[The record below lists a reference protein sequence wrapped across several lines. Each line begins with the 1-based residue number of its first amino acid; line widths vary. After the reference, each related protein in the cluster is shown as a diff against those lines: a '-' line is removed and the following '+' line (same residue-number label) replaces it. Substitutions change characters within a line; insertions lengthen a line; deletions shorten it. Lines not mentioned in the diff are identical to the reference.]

1 MGTKA
6 ATKTGESQKG
16 RMAVRHMAAMPYQNK
31 GKGGITTKS
40 RPKSQPEN
48 ATIPPSIH
56 PAPSKKKVAPQ
67 VFPKTKQTDRLLPSS
82 ERRA

>member
-48 ATIPPSIH
+48 ATIH
-56 PAPSKKKVAPQ
+56 PAPSKKVAPQ
-67 VFPKTKQTDRLLPSS
+67 AFPKTKQTDRVLPSS